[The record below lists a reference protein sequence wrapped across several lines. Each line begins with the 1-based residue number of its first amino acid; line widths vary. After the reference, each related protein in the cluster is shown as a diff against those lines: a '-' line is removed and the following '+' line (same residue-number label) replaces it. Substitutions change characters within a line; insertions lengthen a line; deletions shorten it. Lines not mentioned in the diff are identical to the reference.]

1 MQIQS
6 QAVTSPYS
14 CAAIYRKIS
23 DLTHLEELST
33 LLREKQIEVV
43 PIDSDRCEL
52 RGEVMHF
59 AIELALTVSERI
71 PTEEVRYKIE
81 HDMLPAE
88 VSIQL
93 TPRGE
98 EETELVVAMEAEL
111 NPFVA
116 GMIQPRLEEAV
127 QYIATMLG
135 QIKYD

>member
-1 MQIQS
+1 MKIQS

-14 CAAIYRKIS
+14 SAAIYGKIS

-33 LLREKQIEVV
+33 LLQEKHIEVV
-43 PIDSDRCEL
+43 PVDSNRCEL

-59 AIELALTVSERI
+59 AIKLTLSISERI

-88 VSIQL
+88 VSILL

-98 EETELVVAMEAEL
+98 DEAELVVAMEAEL
-111 NPFVA
+111 TPFVA